1 MEYIHSKGKI
11 HRDLAARNVMV
22 GSQVCSLDA
31 DKISL
36 VAKISDFGLSRRVD
50 GEWFKKTQTYNFLF

>member
-22 GSQVCSLDA
+22 GSQLCSIDA
-31 DKISL
+31 DRISL

-50 GEWFKKTQTYNFLF
+50 GKQPFIIPCHD